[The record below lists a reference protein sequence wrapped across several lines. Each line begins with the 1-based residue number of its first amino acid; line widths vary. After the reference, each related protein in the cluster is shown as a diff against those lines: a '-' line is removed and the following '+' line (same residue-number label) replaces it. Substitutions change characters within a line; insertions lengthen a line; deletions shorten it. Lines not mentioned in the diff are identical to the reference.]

1 MNKSTLIAPD
11 AETLLPDS
19 FGAGYSSL
27 REENEEGKPARLW
40 LEAGGWGLE
49 APDSYSPPMDSRRW
63 EIATEYVGTV
73 FGNEDQML
81 LDLKRSAI
89 DEGIPD
95 WAVTSDLGRLLLV
108 LAKTTPGRRPRDR
121 DPRRVLDD
129 LDREGM
135 QPDGAVTTIEMDDQH
150 ADFAERQ
157 FARAGLAERITVLR
171 GPALDV
177 LPEFIRENP
186 PGSIDLVFI
195 DADKESY
202 SEYYRLTRNLVSP
215 GGLLLVDNILGT
227 GSTWIGDGS
236 RQSAATD
243 EMNRMAAADPDFD
256 VAGVF
261 VRQGLLVAR
270 RRGVASYQL
279 PASSHQLPATAKT
292 EAQKTP
298 LSSVSAVRSP
308 LQARWATAHPSR
320 TSYRVFRIRCQIVPP
335 RRGSTMK

>member
-1 MNKSTLIAPD
+1 MKKANQHGSGWKL
-11 AETLLPDS
+11 
-19 FGAGYSSL
+19 G
-27 REENEEGKPARLW
+27 
-40 LEAGGWGLE
+40 AGGWRLR
-49 APDSYSPPMDSRRW
+49 SYSPPMDSRRW

-129 LDREGM
+129 LDREGDATRWCGDDHR
-135 QPDGAVTTIEMDDQH
+135 DGRPTC
-150 ADFAERQ
+150 RLR
-157 FARAGLAERITVLR
+157 RAPVRPGRSRRTHHGAP

-270 RRGVASYQL
+270 RR
-279 PASSHQLPATAKT
+279 
-292 EAQKTP
+292 E
-298 LSSVSAVRSP
+298 
-308 LQARWATAHPSR
+308 
-320 TSYRVFRIRCQIVPP
+320 
-335 RRGSTMK
+335 